1 MIKVN
6 RGKEASKK
14 NAGFYIAVCCCVLVI
29 AIVGYVS
36 WTAGNSKTEIPE
48 YSDSSYTEV
57 SDLPNLSEISEIANK
72 EEEPIEEPER
82 ATIPVEEK
90 TAPVAKNVITEDN
103 TPSFQKPV
111 SGEII
116 SDFSGDNLIFYE
128 TLADWRSHNG
138 VDFAAKEGE
147 AVSASADG
155 VVESVY
161 SDSMGNCIV
170 IDHENGL
177 KTLYANLADPE
188 EDITGKNVKQGDK
201 IGNVGNSALA
211 DLSEE
216 SHLHFELIKDEE
228 PVDPKEY
235 LD

>member
-1 MIKVN
+1 MN
-6 RGKEASKK
+6 RSKQESKK
-14 NAGFYIAVCCCVLVI
+14 NTGFYIAVCCCVLVI

-36 WTAGNSKTEIPE
+36 WTAGNSKTETPE
-48 YSDSSYTEV
+48 YSDSSYKEV
-57 SDLPNLSEISEIANK
+57 SDVPNLSEISKIANK
-72 EEEPIEEPER
+72 EEEQYEEPQR

-111 SGEII
+111 DGEII
-116 SDFSGDNLIFYE
+116 GDFSGDNLIFHE
-128 TLADWRSHNG
+128 TLSDWRSHDG

-147 AVSASADG
+147 EVLASADG

-177 KTLYANLADPE
+177 KTLYANLSDSE
-188 EDITGKNVKQGDK
+188 EDITGKNVKKGDK
-201 IGNVGNSALA
+201 IGTVGNSALA

-216 SHLHFELIKDEE
+216 SHLHIELLKDGN

-235 LD
+235 LN